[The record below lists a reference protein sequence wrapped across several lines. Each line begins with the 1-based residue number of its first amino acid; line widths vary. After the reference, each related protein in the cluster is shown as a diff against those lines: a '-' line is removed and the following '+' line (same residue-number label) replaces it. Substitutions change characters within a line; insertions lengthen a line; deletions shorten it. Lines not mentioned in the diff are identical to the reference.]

1 MDLFSLHLA
10 SAIPAKETCRPWT
23 LSLEKWSLLKRA
35 FEGASRKSLSRMF
48 FDQPLTLHRLRTCCG
63 IASRLVCGGTSPM
76 WTPKDLSLYNL
87 KWNDGHTLDWSAWGR
102 WWQTQGLW
110 SRLWGKPASWA
121 VAYVWDH
128 PKSTGSS
135 AIESVSCLVA
145 APQLTRREVKPGLL
159 LFLGTLAI
167 NKQEQ
172 VSVLRARIL
181 VTLLSGSILPC
192 LAEKHPFFLQ
202 CFGHR
207 SAWGWLYV

>member
-1 MDLFSLHLA
+1 MATHWTGLPEGDGDKLKACGAA
-10 SAIPAKETCRPWT
+10 SACEVSQLA
-23 LSLEKWSLLKRA
+23 
-35 FEGASRKSLSRMF
+35 
-48 FDQPLTLHRLRTCCG
+48 
-63 IASRLVCGGTSPM
+63 
-76 WTPKDLSLYNL
+76 
-87 KWNDGHTLDWSAWGR
+87 GR
-102 WWQTQGLW
+102 WL
-110 SRLWGKPASWA
+110 
-121 VAYVWDH
+121 VWDR

-145 APQLTRREVKPGLL
+145 APQSTRREVKPGLL

-181 VTLLSGSILPC
+181 DTLLSGGILPC
-192 LAEKHPFFLQ
+192 VAENHPSFLQ

>member
-1 MDLFSLHLA
+1 MATHWTGLPEGDGDKLKACGAACEVSQLA
-10 SAIPAKETCRPWT
+10 
-23 LSLEKWSLLKRA
+23 
-35 FEGASRKSLSRMF
+35 
-48 FDQPLTLHRLRTCCG
+48 
-63 IASRLVCGGTSPM
+63 
-76 WTPKDLSLYNL
+76 
-87 KWNDGHTLDWSAWGR
+87 GR
-102 WWQTQGLW
+102 WLMSGIVL
-110 SRLWGKPASWA
+110 R
-121 VAYVWDH
+121 VR
-128 PKSTGSS
+128 GSS

-159 LFLGTLAI
+159 LFLGTLVI